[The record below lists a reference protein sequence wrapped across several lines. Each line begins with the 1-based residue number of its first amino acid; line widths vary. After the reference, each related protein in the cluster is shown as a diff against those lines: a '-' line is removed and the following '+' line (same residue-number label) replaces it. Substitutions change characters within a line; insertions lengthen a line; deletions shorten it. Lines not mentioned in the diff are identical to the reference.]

1 MEYQKIINL
10 LDNAPNQLTKFRTK
24 NWIETNDD
32 SGGLC
37 NSNSQIKFEALILR
51 SSLCDYIL
59 EHRNSSKPKQWRNI
73 IKNSAPFTYCL
84 SEIYN
89 TQIDNAKEIDIVIPM
104 YNLIE
109 YSDNYYKN
117 IWKFMA
123 IL

>member
-1 MEYQKIINL
+1 M
-10 LDNAPNQLTKFRTK
+10 LDNAPNQLNLEQK
-24 NWIETNDD
+24 IELKQTNDD
-32 SGGLC
+32 SGGTC
-37 NSNSQIKFEALILR
+37 NSNSQIKFKALMLR

-84 SEIYN
+84 SEINN